1 MCARVQVW
9 VCVCARILLVSLGNL
24 GVGLEVVGN
33 GMSSSLPPSGER
45 NPEAR
50 LAGSPDRGNLSVSG
64 EGDQPH
70 SGAPLS
76 SDGRNFGGPLFTSH
90 TWALPSGK
98 VNCRRTA
105 HFCF

>member
-45 NPEAR
+45 NPEVR

-70 SGAPLS
+70 SSAPLS
-76 SDGRNFGGPLFTSH
+76 SDGRNVGGPLSTSH
-90 TWALPSGK
+90 TWVLSSGK
-98 VNCRRTA
+98 VDCRRTA
-105 HFCF
+105 HFRF